1 MLWHQILGHIKE
13 RGLRLLDGKG
23 MVKDLSNFSL
33 DFDLCEHC
41 IYGMHN
47 WIRFPSSAMRKE

>member
-33 DFDLCEHC
+33 DFAE
-41 IYGMHN
+41 G
-47 WIRFPSSAMRKE
+47 SSVWNFV